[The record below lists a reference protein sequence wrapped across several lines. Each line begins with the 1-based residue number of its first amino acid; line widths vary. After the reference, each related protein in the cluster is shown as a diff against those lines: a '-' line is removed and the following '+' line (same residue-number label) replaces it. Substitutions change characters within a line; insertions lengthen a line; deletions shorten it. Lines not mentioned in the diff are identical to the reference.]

1 MSRVRVVFRD
11 NPVLTL
17 NRKRAAEVLFRGKML
32 EPPKREASRFTEAI
46 DQHENTILHVC
57 EMILQFWGRE
67 TDLSL
72 VMSALSNV
80 VPALKM
86 WGKFLD
92 LLYRVNSDD
101 IDIEQFETLCKMLK
115 WSVGMGF
122 ASSSM
127 GFKNGKGCTQA
138 ICGCVTKYV
147 KLFWSCLNPHP
158 NVYMV
163 AALAPVILKFE
174 SLPTQA
180 LSTEVVRNFKL
191 LSEYMSKAIKDCT
204 LLTAFDDLAHSI
216 VVCAKLGRCMAAVD
230 YDIAQF
236 GLSHL
241 IMT

>member
-32 EPPKREASRFTEAI
+32 EPPKREASRFTEAF

-57 EMILQFWGRE
+57 EMILQVWGRE

-138 ICGCVTKYV
+138 ICGCVTATSGTLIELMKIKLRSTHTKRCERAAMGKYRF
-147 KLFWSCLNPHP
+147 LF
-158 NVYMV
+158 
-163 AALAPVILKFE
+163 I
-174 SLPTQA
+174 
-180 LSTEVVRNFKL
+180 
-191 LSEYMSKAIKDCT
+191 I
-204 LLTAFDDLAHSI
+204 
-216 VVCAKLGRCMAAVD
+216 
-230 YDIAQF
+230 
-236 GLSHL
+236 
-241 IMT
+241 